1 MLRRRSIIIN
11 RTIKNNYH
19 SSKIK
24 FNSNYREWIK
34 LFLSALISFMIGL
47 CTIVLPILH
56 NTKFFYTYF
65 LEVSLIECDFTGALW
80 TENSIDF
87 TSTNLSGAIISNEQL
102 GNSTL
107 YNCILPNGTWKPIR
121 TDNLIVH
128 GDAEQSCTNNGPNMM
143 KGWNVANGGY
153 INVFTY
159 SNQNTTEDFAKCYF
173 QVTSFNTPRCIAF
186 MYQFVEL
193 DNFSL
198 LISSHNV
205 HYEASANFQCFDKQY
220 AYIELRFIDRNSLR
234 YAGTYKGEI

>member
-1 MLRRRSIIIN
+1 
-11 RTIKNNYH
+11 
-19 SSKIK
+19 
-24 FNSNYREWIK
+24 
-34 LFLSALISFMIGL
+34 MIGL
-47 CTIVLPILH
+47 CTIVLPILQQQLERQPE
-56 NTKFFYTYF
+56 NLQKETILATYLDDVSKLLLLENQTKK
-65 LEVSLIECDFTGALW
+65 VSLIECDFTGALW

-107 YNCILPNGTWKPIR
+107 YNCILPNGTWAPIR
-121 TDNLIVH
+121 TDNLVVN